1 MILAPHCSGE
11 APAVNVARFVP
22 GFAVLAEAL
31 RVKRGAI
38 HGEVWPNA
46 VHPGHRMS
54 TTEDGGVTVHSL
66 AAIVIATDVS
76 WNSSGEKA
84 FKAFLGACRHGV

>member
-1 MILAPHCSGE
+1 MP
-11 APAVNVARFVP
+11 PR
-22 GFAVLAEAL
+22 
-31 RVKRGAI
+31 
-38 HGEVWPNA
+38 
-46 VHPGHRMS
+46 
-54 TTEDGGVTVHSL
+54 EDGGVTVHSL